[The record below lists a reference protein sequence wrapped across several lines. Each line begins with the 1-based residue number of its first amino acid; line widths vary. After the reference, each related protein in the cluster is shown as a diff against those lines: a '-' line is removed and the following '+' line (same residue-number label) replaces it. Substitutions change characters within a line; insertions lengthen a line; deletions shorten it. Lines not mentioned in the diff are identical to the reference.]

1 MRSFF
6 EGFMLSV
13 CFFTR
18 IPALYHVKNLTDK
31 TYKFLALTIPIN
43 GLILA
48 SVTILFYRLLST
60 HAHEVYVAIL
70 ASVFYLFMY
79 GFLHLEAVADITDA
93 YYAGHG
99 GKDVHKI
106 LKDSHVGALGA
117 IGTFSLI
124 LVKVSALSYLLIEGN
139 YLGIIAVLFLSRMMA
154 VVAIYRF
161 DFHDDSTFIHAM
173 KKPLDE
179 ISMAIFAVLALL
191 ILLGL
196 NHLLLLLP
204 ALLITLLVQKWLTKY
219 IGFLN
224 GDGLGFIIE
233 INELTLLNLLIFQGY

>member
-18 IPALYHVKNLTDK
+18 IPALYRVKKVTDK
-31 TYKFLALTIPIN
+31 TYKFLALFIPIN

-48 SVTILFYRLLST
+48 SITIVFYHLLSCY
-60 HAHEVYVAIL
+60 AHDVYVAVL

-93 YYAGHG
+93 YYAKHG
-99 GKDVHKI
+99 GKDSYEI

-124 LVKVSALSYLLIEGN
+124 IVKVAALSYLLIEGN

-161 DFHDDSTFIHAM
+161 EFHKDSTFIHSM
-173 KKPLDE
+173 KKPLDNV
-179 ISMAIFAVLALL
+179 SMAIFAILSLV

-196 NHLLLLLP
+196 NNLLLLLP
-204 ALLITLLVQKWLTKY
+204 ALILTLLIQKWLTKY

-233 INELTLLNLLIFQGY
+233 INELILLNLLIFIT

>member
-6 EGFMLSV
+6 EGFMLSI
-13 CFFTR
+13 CFFTQ
-18 IPALYHVKNLTDK
+18 IPALYHVKKVTNQ

-48 SVTILFYRLLST
+48 FVTIVFYHLLSSD
-60 HAHEVYVAIL
+60 ANEIYVAIL

-93 YYAGHG
+93 YYGGHA
-99 GKDVHKI
+99 GKDVHEI
-106 LKDSHVGALGA
+106 LKDSNVGALGA

-124 LVKVSALSYLLIEGN
+124 LVKVSALSYLFIEGN
-139 YLGIIAVLFLSRMMA
+139 YLGIIAVLFISRLMA
-154 VVAIYRF
+154 VGAIYRF
-161 DFHDDSTFIHAM
+161 DFHVDSKFIHSM
-173 KKPLDE
+173 KEPLDKK
-179 ISMAIFAVLALL
+179 SMIIFTVLSLL
-191 ILLGL
+191 ITLSL
-196 NHLLLLLP
+196 NHLLLILP
-204 ALLITLLVQKWLTKY
+204 ALIITFMIQKWLIKN

-233 INELTLLNLLIFQGY
+233 INELILLNILIFI

>member
-6 EGFMLSV
+6 EGFMLSI

-18 IPALYHVKNLTDK
+18 IPALYHVKKLTDK

-48 SVTILFYRLLST
+48 LITILFYHLLST
-60 HAHEVYVAIL
+60 SHQMYVAIL

-93 YYAGHG
+93 YYAKHG
-99 GKDVHKI
+99 GKDSYEI
-106 LKDSHVGALGA
+106 LKDCHVGAVGA
-117 IGTFSLI
+117 ILTFSFLI
-124 LVKVSALSYLLIEGN
+124 VKVAALSYLLIEGD
-139 YLGIIAVLFLSRMMA
+139 YLGIVTILFLSRMMA
-154 VVAIYRF
+154 LLAIYRF
-161 DFHDDSTFIHAM
+161 DFHEDSTFIHAM
-173 KKPLDE
+173 KKPLDKL
-179 ISMAIFAVLALL
+179 SMILFAVFSLIVLL
-191 ILLGL
+191 SL
-196 NHLLLLLP
+196 NHLLLLAP
-204 ALLITLLVQKWLTKY
+204 ALIITLLIKIWLTKY

-233 INELTLLNLLIFQGY
+233 INELILLNLLIFI

>member
-6 EGFMLSV
+6 EGFMLSI
-13 CFFTR
+13 CFFTQ
-18 IPALYHVKNLTDK
+18 IPALYHVKKVTK
-31 TYKFLALTIPIN
+31 ETYKYLALTIPLT

-48 SVTILFYRLLST
+48 FLAILFFHLLST
-60 HAHEVYVAIL
+60 HVNETYVAIL

-79 GFLHLEAVADITDA
+79 GFLHLEAVADIIDA
-93 YYAGHG
+93 YYGGHS

-124 LVKVSALSYLLIEGN
+124 LVKISALSYLLLEGN
-139 YLGIIAVLFLSRMMA
+139 YLGIVAVLFISRLM
-154 VVAIYRF
+154 VVGAIYRF
-161 DFHDDSTFIHAM
+161 DFHAESKFIHSM
-173 KKPLDE
+173 KEPLDKKS
-179 ISMAIFAVLALL
+179 IAIFTVVSLL
-191 ILLGL
+191 IVLSL
-196 NHLLLLLP
+196 NHLLLILP
-204 ALLITLLVQKWLTKY
+204 ALFITLMIKKWLIKN

-233 INELTLLNLLIFQGY
+233 INELILLNILIFT